1 MKSAIE
7 WFVKNPVAGNLLMIL
22 IMAGGLFTG
31 LTLKKEIFPEFSL
44 DMITVQVSYRG
55 AAPEEVEEG
64 VCIRIEEAIEGLDG
78 IKRVTSSASE
88 GIGSVT
94 IEVESGADAR
104 KLLEDVKARIDAIET
119 FPEETEKPIVRELTN
134 RQQVINVAV
143 HGAIDESNL
152 KILAERV
159 RDELAAVPGLT
170 QVEVANARSYEI
182 SIEVSETLLRR
193 HNLTFDEI
201 ANAVRRSSLDMPG
214 GSVKTDGGEFLLRT
228 KGQAY
233 RGYEFENLVL
243 LTRNDGTHLRL
254 GDVATVVDGFE
265 ETEQFSRF
273 QNEPAL
279 IIAVY
284 RTGDQ
289 SSPEVSAA
297 VYKYVEQAQ
306 SRFPAGVTLTPMGDS
321 SLVLSDRLNLLVRNG
336 LTGFVLVFIVL
347 TLFLRF
353 GLAFWV
359 SLGIPVSF
367 LGALWLLPALDV
379 SINMMSL
386 FAFIVVLGI
395 LVDDAIIVGENI
407 YTHQERSGN
416 RLQGAITGTHEVATP
431 VTFAVL
437 TSVAAFAPLMF
448 ITGVMGKMMIVMPL
462 VVMPCLIFSLIESL
476 LILPA
481 HLARLRSDRSR
492 FSFGKGIRRRIDGGL
507 KNFIKNVYRP
517 WLERAIQWRYVTG
530 ALGLVTLM
538 LSIGI
543 VGAGWVRVVF
553 MPPTDA
559 DYLTAS
565 IVMPQGT
572 PVESTEAAIQHM
584 EEAAEAVRLEVEA
597 ETGRPLIKSVYSM
610 VGSRA
615 PNLSGGFAPRQQAPA
630 ASHLGGLFIELE
642 SSEVRG
648 IGSIDVVNRWR
659 ERVGLIP
666 DALEI
671 RYDAEMFTAGDAVN
685 VQLTGP
691 DIDELR
697 AAGNAVK
704 AGLAE
709 YAGVYDIADSFRNGK
724 QEIKL
729 GIRPAAEMLGLS
741 LSDLGRQ
748 VRQAFYGEEA
758 QRIQR
763 GRDDVR
769 VMIRYPEVER
779 RSLGNLENMRIRTPE
794 GDEVPFSQVATVESG
809 RGFSS
814 IKRVDRRRALNV
826 TAAVDQSI
834 TTASDVIA
842 DLDVRVL
849 PEILSAYPNVF
860 HSFEGQTTEFTDSFG
875 GLAQGFLIALLLIY
889 VLLAIPLR
897 SYIQPLIIMTAIP
910 FGLVGA
916 TLGHLIMGMDIS
928 LLSMFGLVAL
938 AGVVVNDGLVMVDF
952 INRYRKKLGNLSL
965 AIREAGAARLRPI
978 LLTSLTTFFGLL
990 PLMLE
995 TSMQAK
1001 FLIPMAVSLAYGIMF
1016 STIVTLFLVPASYA
1030 IVEDLRRLTS
1040 GRRSTDIE
1048 GRSNDLKV
1056 ESDKDTFAAPA

>member
-1 MKSAIE
+1 
-7 WFVKNPVAGNLLMIL
+7 
-22 IMAGGLFTG
+22 MA
-31 LTLKKEIFPEFSL
+31 
-44 DMITVQVSYRG
+44 
-55 AAPEEVEEG
+55 
-64 VCIRIEEAIEGLDG
+64 
-78 IKRVTSSASE
+78 
-88 GIGSVT
+88 
-94 IEVESGADAR
+94 
-104 KLLEDVKARIDAIET
+104 
-119 FPEETEKPIVRELTN
+119 
-134 RQQVINVAV
+134 
-143 HGAIDESNL
+143 
-152 KILAERV
+152 
-159 RDELAAVPGLT
+159 
-170 QVEVANARSYEI
+170 
-182 SIEVSETLLRR
+182 
-193 HNLTFDEI
+193 
-201 ANAVRRSSLDMPG
+201 
-214 GSVKTDGGEFLLRT
+214 
-228 KGQAY
+228 
-233 RGYEFENLVL
+233 
-243 LTRNDGTHLRL
+243 
-254 GDVATVVDGFE
+254 
-265 ETEQFSRF
+265 
-273 QNEPAL
+273 
-279 IIAVY
+279 
-284 RTGDQ
+284 
-289 SSPEVSAA
+289 
-297 VYKYVEQAQ
+297 
-306 SRFPAGVTLTPMGDS
+306 
-321 SLVLSDRLNLLVRNG
+321 
-336 LTGFVLVFIVL
+336 
-347 TLFLRF
+347 
-353 GLAFWV
+353 
-359 SLGIPVSF
+359 
-367 LGALWLLPALDV
+367 
-379 SINMMSL
+379 
-386 FAFIVVLGI
+386 
-395 LVDDAIIVGENI
+395 
-407 YTHQERSGN
+407 
-416 RLQGAITGTHEVATP
+416 
-431 VTFAVL
+431 
-437 TSVAAFAPLMF
+437 
-448 ITGVMGKMMIVMPL
+448 
-462 VVMPCLIFSLIESL
+462 
-476 LILPA
+476 
-481 HLARLRSDRSR
+481 
-492 FSFGKGIRRRIDGGL
+492 
-507 KNFIKNVYRP
+507 
-517 WLERAIQWRYVTG
+517 
-530 ALGLVTLM
+530 TLM
-538 LSIGI
+538 LSLGL

-553 MPPTDA
+553 MPATDA

-584 EEAAEAVRLEVEA
+584 EDAAESVRQEVEA

-615 PNLSGGFAPRQQAPA
+615 PHLSGGFAPRQQAPA
-630 ASHLGGLFIELE
+630 ASHLGGLFIELQP
-642 SSEVRG
+642 SEVRG
-648 IGSIDVVNRWR
+648 IGSIDLVNRWR
-659 ERVGLIP
+659 EQVGLIP
-666 DALEI
+666 DAVEI
-671 RYDAEMFTAGDAVN
+671 RYDAELFTAGDAVN

-709 YAGVYDIADSFRNGK
+709 YAGVYDIADSFRSGK

-779 RSLGNLENMRIRTPE
+779 RSVGNLENMRIRTPE
-794 GDEVPFSQVATVESG
+794 GEEVPFSQVATVESG

-834 TTASDVIA
+834 TTAGDVTA

-860 HSFEGQTTEFTDSFG
+860 YSFEGQVNEFSDSFG
-875 GLAQGFLIALLLIY
+875 GLTQGFMIALLLIY
-889 VLLAIPLR
+889 VLLAIPLK
-897 SYIQPLIIMTAIP
+897 SYVQPLIIMTAIP

-952 INRYRKKLGNLSL
+952 INRYRKKLGTLSL

-1040 GRRSTDIE
+1040 SRRSTNIE
-1048 GRSNDLKV
+1048 GPSNDLKV

>member
-7 WFVKNPVAGNLLMIL
+7 WFTKNPVAANLLMVLIL
-22 IMAGGLFTG
+22 AGGLFTG

-78 IKRVTSSASE
+78 IKRITSSASE
-88 GIGSVT
+88 GNGSVT

-119 FPEETEKPIVRELTN
+119 FPEEIEKPIVQELTN

-193 HNLTFDEI
+193 HNLTFDEV

-233 RGYEFENLVL
+233 RGYEFDNLVL
-243 LTRNDGTHLRL
+243 FTRSDGTHLRL

-289 SSPEVSAA
+289 SAPEVSAA

-321 SLVLSDRLNLLVRNG
+321 ALVLSDRLNLLVRNG

-359 SLGIPVSF
+359 SLGIPISF

-416 RLQGAITGTHEVATP
+416 RLQGAITGAHEVATP

-462 VVMPCLIFSLIESL
+462 VVMPCLVFSLIESL

-481 HLARLRSDRSR
+481 HLARHRNDRAR
-492 FSFGKGIRRRIDGGL
+492 LGFGKGIRRRIDGGL
-507 KNFIKNVYRP
+507 QNFIKKRLSPVAGTRDRVALRHRSTWFGYANAVARVSRR
-517 WLERAIQWRYVTG
+517 WLGPSRVHATNGCGLSDRVHRHATG
-530 ALGLVTLM
+530 NTGRINRSCHSTHGRSRRVCATRSRGRNWSATYQIRVLHGWKSSTILEW
-538 LSIGI
+538 
-543 VGAGWVRVVF
+543 WVR
-553 MPPTDA
+553 
-559 DYLTAS
+559 TAAT
-565 IVMPQGT
+565 G
-572 PVESTEAAIQHM
+572 
-584 EEAAEAVRLEVEA
+584 
-597 ETGRPLIKSVYSM
+597 TGRIASRRTFCRIGVIRGAWHREYRCCEPL
-610 VGSRA
+610 
-615 PNLSGGFAPRQQAPA
+615 
-630 ASHLGGLFIELE
+630 
-642 SSEVRG
+642 
-648 IGSIDVVNRWR
+648 
-659 ERVGLIP
+659 
-666 DALEI
+666 
-671 RYDAEMFTAGDAVN
+671 
-685 VQLTGP
+685 
-691 DIDELR
+691 
-697 AAGNAVK
+697 
-704 AGLAE
+704 
-709 YAGVYDIADSFRNGK
+709 
-724 QEIKL
+724 
-729 GIRPAAEMLGLS
+729 
-741 LSDLGRQ
+741 
-748 VRQAFYGEEA
+748 
-758 QRIQR
+758 
-763 GRDDVR
+763 
-769 VMIRYPEVER
+769 
-779 RSLGNLENMRIRTPE
+779 
-794 GDEVPFSQVATVESG
+794 
-809 RGFSS
+809 
-814 IKRVDRRRALNV
+814 
-826 TAAVDQSI
+826 
-834 TTASDVIA
+834 
-842 DLDVRVL
+842 
-849 PEILSAYPNVF
+849 
-860 HSFEGQTTEFTDSFG
+860 
-875 GLAQGFLIALLLIY
+875 
-889 VLLAIPLR
+889 
-897 SYIQPLIIMTAIP
+897 
-910 FGLVGA
+910 
-916 TLGHLIMGMDIS
+916 
-928 LLSMFGLVAL
+928 
-938 AGVVVNDGLVMVDF
+938 
-952 INRYRKKLGNLSL
+952 
-965 AIREAGAARLRPI
+965 AR
-978 LLTSLTTFFGLL
+978 
-990 PLMLE
+990 
-995 TSMQAK
+995 
-1001 FLIPMAVSLAYGIMF
+1001 
-1016 STIVTLFLVPASYA
+1016 
-1030 IVEDLRRLTS
+1030 TS
-1040 GRRSTDIE
+1040 GPHS
-1048 GRSNDLKV
+1048 
-1056 ESDKDTFAAPA
+1056 

>member
-7 WFVKNPVAGNLLMIL
+7 WFAKNPVAANLLMVLIL
-22 IMAGGLFTG
+22 AGGLFTG

-78 IKRVTSSASE
+78 IKRITSSASE
-88 GIGSVT
+88 GNGSVT

-119 FPEETEKPIVRELTN
+119 FPEEIEKPIVQELTN

-193 HNLTFDEI
+193 HNLTFDEV
-201 ANAVRRSSLDMPG
+201 ANAVQRSSLDMPG

-233 RGYEFENLVL
+233 RGYEFDNLVL
-243 LTRNDGTHLRL
+243 FTRSDGTHLRL

-289 SSPEVSAA
+289 SAPEVSAA

-321 SLVLSDRLNLLVRNG
+321 ALVLSDRLNLLVRNG

-359 SLGIPVSF
+359 SLGIPISF

-416 RLQGAITGTHEVATP
+416 RLQGAITGAHEVATP

-481 HLARLRSDRSR
+481 HLARHRNDRAR
-492 FSFGKGIRRRIDGGL
+492 LGFGKGIRRRIDGGL
-507 KNFIKNVYRP
+507 QNFIKNVYRP

-538 LSIGI
+538 LSIGL

-584 EEAAEAVRLEVEA
+584 EEAAESVRLEVEA

-615 PNLSGGFAPRQQAPA
+615 PSLSGGFAPRQQAPA
-630 ASHLGGLFIELE
+630 ASHLGGLFVELE

-666 DALEI
+666 DAVEI

-794 GDEVPFSQVATVESG
+794 GDEVPFSQVATVEPG

-826 TAAVDQSI
+826 TAAVDQSL

-842 DLDVRVL
+842 DLDIRVL

-860 HSFEGQTTEFTDSFG
+860 HSFEGQTTEFTDSFS
-875 GLAQGFLIALLLIY
+875 GLAQGFMIALLLIY
-889 VLLAIPLR
+889 VLLAIPLK
-897 SYIQPLIIMTAIP
+897 SYVQPLIIMTAIP

-952 INRYRKKLGNLSL
+952 INRYRKKLGTLSL

-1040 GRRSTDIE
+1040 GRRSTNIE
-1048 GRSNDLKV
+1048 DRSNDLKV